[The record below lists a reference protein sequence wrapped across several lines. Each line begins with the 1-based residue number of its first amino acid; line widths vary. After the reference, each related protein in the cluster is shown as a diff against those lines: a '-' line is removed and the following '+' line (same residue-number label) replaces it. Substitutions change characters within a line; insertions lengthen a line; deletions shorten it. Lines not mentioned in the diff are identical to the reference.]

1 MSLFIAMCAV
11 CARHYAGHLLGVSV
25 HVKLDVQSRSAHVSL
40 RGAPMLGHVHGIA
53 SFGEDGTIH
62 LDEGLRLGLSRRG
75 CTIIDVTE
83 HGDFAAIDVCVRLP
97 IFGIRNVSLFRNFHE
112 DL

>member
-1 MSLFIAMCAV
+1 
-11 CARHYAGHLLGVSV
+11 
-25 HVKLDVQSRSAHVSL
+25 
-40 RGAPMLGHVHGIA
+40 MLGHVHGFA
-53 SFGEDGTIH
+53 SFGRDGSVV
-62 LDEGLRLGLSRRG
+62 LDESLRLGLSRRG
-75 CTIIDVTE
+75 CSIIDVTE